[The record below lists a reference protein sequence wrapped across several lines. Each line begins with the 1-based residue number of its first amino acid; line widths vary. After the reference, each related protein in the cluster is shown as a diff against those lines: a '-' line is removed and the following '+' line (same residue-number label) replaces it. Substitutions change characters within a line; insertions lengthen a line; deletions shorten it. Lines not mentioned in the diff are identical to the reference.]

1 MVLNYIGSKKTLAP
15 LIVDTIKLKWTDHK
29 DWSFFDV
36 FAGTGE
42 MLWCAA
48 GEFDQLYANDWETY
62 SYLIL
67 KARFSPESSFLPD
80 APDAIDG
87 HITRE
92 YSPPARMFFTFEN
105 ARIIDGWREYLKITP
120 NPDYPLACLLV
131 SADRVANTTS
141 VYGAYLKQFKNSA
154 QRNLVVTRIEKCSKP
169 ARVTQMDASLAV
181 CTVPTKTILYLDPP
195 YNHRQYGANYFPL
208 NVISNL
214 KEDPVLQ
221 GVTGIPVSGY
231 LKSEWCSKK
240 TALSALRRIISTTP
254 ALRVVMS
261 YNNEGIINQQ
271 DITGVFR
278 ELGWAVELTGI
289 QYKRYKAGKNDAQDE
304 VVEYLFMA
312 SKDFL
317 GEY

>member
-1 MVLNYIGSKKTLAP
+1 
-15 LIVDTIKLKWTDHK
+15 
-29 DWSFFDV
+29 
-36 FAGTGE
+36 
-42 MLWCAA
+42 
-48 GEFDQLYANDWETY
+48 
-62 SYLIL
+62 
-67 KARFSPESSFLPD
+67 
-80 APDAIDG
+80 
-87 HITRE
+87 
-92 YSPPARMFFTFEN
+92 
-105 ARIIDGWREYLKITP
+105 
-120 NPDYPLACLLV
+120 
-131 SADRVANTTS
+131 
-141 VYGAYLKQFKNSA
+141 
-154 QRNLVVTRIEKCSKP
+154 
-169 ARVTQMDASLAV
+169 
-181 CTVPTKTILYLDPP
+181 LDPP